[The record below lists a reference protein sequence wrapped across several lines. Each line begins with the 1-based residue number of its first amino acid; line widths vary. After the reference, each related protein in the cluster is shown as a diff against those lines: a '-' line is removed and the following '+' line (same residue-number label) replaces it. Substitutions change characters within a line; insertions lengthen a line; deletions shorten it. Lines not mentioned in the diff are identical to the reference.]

1 MAESKEN
8 MRVLVT
14 GGSGFIGGHLAE
26 HFVQSGHDVVTL
38 DNFDPY
44 YTPKLKEHNVD
55 RCRAAADDADGSFEL
70 VEGDLLDEALV
81 EKTVSNVDVVYHQAA
96 QAGVR
101 TSIANPDKAN
111 EVNVN
116 GTLSLLNAARAA
128 NVERVVVA
136 SSSSVY
142 GETEYLPFD
151 ELHPT
156 RPTSP
161 YGVSKLAAEQ
171 YARVYGRVY
180 DIDTVALRYFTV
192 YGPRM
197 RPNMAISNFV
207 SRCMNGDPPVIYG
220 DGQQTR
226 DFTYIDDIVRVNE
239 ELLDSGLSGEVINIG
254 STDNISIQSL
264 AEAIRDQIDPDL
276 GIEYTDANAG
286 DAEHTHA
293 DITKAAELLDYEPR
307 IGIDDGV
314 SRFID
319 WYCSERDWYE
329 PLIYE

>member
-1 MAESKEN
+1 MDI
-8 MRVLVT
+8 LVT
-14 GGSGFIGGHLAE
+14 GGAGFIGGNLAE
-26 HFVQSGHDVVTL
+26 HFVRRGHDVTTL
-38 DNFDPY
+38 DNLDPY
-44 YTPKLKEHNVD
+44 YTTDLKEHNVEM
-55 RCRAAADDADGSFEL
+55 CRVAASATDGAFEL
-70 VEGDLLDEALV
+70 VEGSILNDALV
-81 EKTVSNVDVVYHQAA
+81 ESTVANADVVYHQAA

-101 TSIANPDKAN
+101 TSIDNPNKAH
-111 EVNVN
+111 EVNVD
-116 GTLSLLNAARAA
+116 GTLNILNAARDAD
-128 NVERVVVA
+128 VERVVVA

-180 DIDTVALRYFTV
+180 DVDTVALRYFTV

-207 SRCMNGDPPVIYG
+207 SRCLNGDQPVIYG

-239 ELLDSGLSGEVINIG
+239 KLLESDLTGEVLNVG
-254 STDNISIQSL
+254 SNDNITIQRL
-264 AEAIRDQIDPDL
+264 AETIRDQLAPELD
-276 GIEYTDANAG
+276 IEYTNANAG
-286 DAEHTHA
+286 DARHTHA
-293 DITKAAELLDYEPR
+293 DVSKATELLDYEPEVS
-307 IGIDDGV
+307 IEDGV

-319 WYCSERDWYE
+319 WYREERDWYE